1 MRKDVID
8 TGWRNRI
15 SYVEYVGNESLEH
28 IMKECE
34 GMERMKGRVEE
45 VLNDDGTGY
54 VWMNKVQR
62 KRKERSV
69 SENVNNTGGN
79 R

>member
-1 MRKDVID
+1 
-8 TGWRNRI
+8 
-15 SYVEYVGNESLEH
+15 
-28 IMKECE
+28 MKECE

>member
-1 MRKDVID
+1 
-8 TGWRNRI
+8 
-15 SYVEYVGNESLEH
+15 
-28 IMKECE
+28 MKESE

-62 KRKERSV
+62 ERRERSV
-69 SENVNNTGGN
+69 RECLITQEEIAETSGS